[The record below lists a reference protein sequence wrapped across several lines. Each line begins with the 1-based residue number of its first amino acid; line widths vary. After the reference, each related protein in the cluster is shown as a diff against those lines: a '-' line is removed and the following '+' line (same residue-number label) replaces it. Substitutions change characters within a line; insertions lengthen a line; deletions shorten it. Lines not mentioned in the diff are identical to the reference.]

1 MSDHQKEKALD
12 QIRGLLVDLSLEELR
27 TLSTEIK
34 ARIQIEQLPDFLKK
48 PPQDNLSTENI

>member
-34 ARIQIEQLPDFLKK
+34 ARIQIEQLPGFLKK